1 MTNAAEAEAAAAAT
15 GPSPLGQ
22 WPWKLP
28 DSPDPSLWS
37 AQGEELERLCLV
49 ERQTHARLKNL
60 RSLHTPE
67 IQGDLGRAAAE
78 LLKPQCKTIAI
89 LVGSCTNTNMW
100 PPTDTD
106 GPGGA
111 CALAAA
117 LWRLHKRVI
126 IPANLNRGALSPL
139 VERREKRRGNF
150 ATRVHTK
157 EDSAFQLQ
165 AQYLV
170 ADEVNAPQVVPAVEA
185 SLVWA
190 LHRQA
195 TEECDKVSRPSGL
208 RPGRGKEG
216 EYWSPSLTSTTLWQA
231 DFSLLFE
238 WAAEPNVAQKTTTTT
253 IGCLGTPNLTPKL
266 ELPSKETATC
276 RYCLSCR
283 GRPPQPK
290 HLSPSYKIN
299 AAHPLAV
306 KLVQHTPRNELGM
319 GRIKEAVKENVEDGE
334 WLANDAPAD
343 YTIIATTAN
352 YGAYGLTTIYEFKP
366 RLSKPHAAA
375 EAVTERP
382 QQRFCIWAL
391 GVTAAPAVP
400 EAAAL

>member
-1 MTNAAEAEAAAAAT
+1 MSYHHPQIFIFYDSSRVYQIPTLYPAE
-15 GPSPLGQ
+15 
-22 WPWKLP
+22 
-28 DSPDPSLWS
+28 
-37 AQGEELERLCLV
+37 GEELERLCLV

-126 IPANLNRGALSPL
+126 I
-139 VERREKRRGNF
+139 V
-150 ATRVHTK
+150 T
-157 EDSAFQLQ
+157 
-165 AQYLV
+165 
-170 ADEVNAPQVVPAVEA
+170 DEVNAPQVVPAVEA

-195 TEECDKVSRPSGL
+195 TEECDKHRLDIRTFSVKAHAGDSNSREMRALFTEADHIINVG

-253 IGCLGTPNLTPKL
+253 IGCLG
-266 ELPSKETATC
+266 
-276 RYCLSCR
+276 
-283 GRPPQPK
+283 
-290 HLSPSYKIN
+290 
-299 AAHPLAV
+299 
-306 KLVQHTPRNELGM
+306 NELGM

-343 YTIIATTAN
+343 YTISPNAMDTMEPVVPR
-352 YGAYGLTTIYEFKP
+352 GA
-366 RLSKPHAAA
+366 
-375 EAVTERP
+375 
-382 QQRFCIWAL
+382 
-391 GVTAAPAVP
+391 
-400 EAAAL
+400 